1 MCLTIPAKI
10 ISLRKKKALVD
21 FNGQRKFV
29 DLGFLKVKIGD
40 YVLIQNNVIVK
51 KINKKEIEEIFKY
64 LKGGNL

>member
-40 YVLIQNNVIVK
+40 HVLIQNNVIVK